1 FSYRRAW
8 RRVAVITAAVA
19 AVVGSFWA
27 SVRPISGWT
36 MTESRSVGGKEALGN
51 FGLSSGEPRSR
62 YITWSLLSVTEE
74 LFLRISDTVLTRI
87 LRVARSTCQATGVS
101 SDPLTL
107 LIAASA
113 VVKGAQRLCFTRDD
127 PIVRAGMRDQA

>member
-1 FSYRRAW
+1 M
-8 RRVAVITAAVA
+8 
-19 AVVGSFWA
+19 VVGSFWA
-27 SVRPISGWT
+27 SARPISGWT
-36 MTESRSVGGKEALGN
+36 MTGSRSVGGKEPSGN

-62 YITWSLLSVTEE
+62 YITWSSLSVTEK

-113 VVKGAQRLCFTRDD
+113 AVKGGQRLCFTRGDRRANAGIKRDGTD
-127 PIVRAGMRDQA
+127 PQFNIDLLESRC